1 MIIMTRLRIRREEIR
16 SSDPGWGFFFY
27 LPALEAT
34 KPVIQWV
41 HRALLSGL
49 LWLGYKAD
57 H

>member
-1 MIIMTRLRIRREEIR
+1 MTRLRIRREEIR